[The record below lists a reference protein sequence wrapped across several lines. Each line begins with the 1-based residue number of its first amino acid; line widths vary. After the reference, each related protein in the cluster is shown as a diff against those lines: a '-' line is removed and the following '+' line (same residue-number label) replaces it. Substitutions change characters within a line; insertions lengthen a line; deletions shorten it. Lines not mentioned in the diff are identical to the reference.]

1 MKKNTAKTSQQ
12 QLSLSKLITAHR
24 EFQLEL
30 DIITSANNNPDI
42 IDALIEIR
50 KFNINCISRYSAMLV
65 KSDIDLTISNTNP
78 RHYFNQIQES
88 ESLWQIR
95 EHILKMISTY
105 SEVMISG
112 EINEFNRMI
121 IARNFDKMV
130 LLKENL
136 LHPIVTV

>member
-1 MKKNTAKTSQQ
+1 MKENIAKTSQQ
-12 QLSLSKLITAHR
+12 QLSLGKLIAAHR

-65 KSDIDLTISNTNP
+65 KSNIDLTISNTNP
-78 RHYFNQIQES
+78 RHYLNQVEES

-95 EHILKMISTY
+95 QHILKMISTY
-105 SEVMISG
+105 SDVMISG

-130 LLKENL
+130 LLKEDL
-136 LHPIVTV
+136 LHPIVAV